1 MIDKDT
7 VKLSIIIP
15 CYNEKNTIA
24 EIIDQILQL
33 NKIKKQIIVVDD
45 KSNDGSEQ
53 IIKKYESKKKIEAIY
68 HDFNQGKGAS
78 IISAKRLINGTNEI
92 SVTDSTTTFGTNLVL
107 PNNVNIGSVGKSD
120 AITISTAGI
129 AKMIKQLADD
139 KLKVKLALS
148 LHAANDEKRN
158 KIESEIILIAFDL
171 NKSSDLFKS
180 DPERYQV
187 ILNTQRFIRDID
199 QLHLI
204 DGDGNLIRSAGNS
217 VYKKIENRAMQM
229 VINDDRPLK
238 IINTF
243 ENKSAAVVRLSNY
256 ENTYLYVLKYID
268 KNISNYLIKS
278 EEAVNFYYTVE
289 NQNLGIRISFAIIYI
304 TLVTLLLFLSITI
317 AIRFSSRFFIS
328 INNLITASEKIGK
341 GNLDTKV
348 PDLKADIEMERLNKN
363 FNSMID
369 RLKNQQEKLL
379 TNERHEAWENVAR
392 KLAHEIKN
400 PLTPIQLTID
410 NLKTKYLPNIE
421 NEKQEKY
428 LNNLKT
434 ILKQIKQIE
443 NLVNEFSDFARMPKP
458 LFKPN
463 NLNVVIKENI
473 NLVNKFDSSVKI
485 RLVNHLSKDVIIKF
499 DNEQFNRL
507 FFNLIKNS
515 VESIQEKAEKDS
527 KTDKNIDIEIRQRRD
542 YININIVDT
551 GTGFKNKKTKD
562 IIKPYFTTKE
572 KGTGL
577 GLSIVDKIISD
588 HEGSIKFLNH
598 KNGAKIQIIIPYK
611 K

>member
-1 MIDKDT
+1 MFALLKRN
-7 VKLSIIIP
+7 LFIIAIFIL
-15 CYNEKNTIA
+15 TISLA
-24 EIIDQILQL
+24 FLTFLTFINKSFIQL
-33 NKIKKQIIVVDD
+33 NEENLEILLISNIVLVLIFFVLIFIDIRNSIKNNINVRGSIANRKYIISFALFTLIPSLLIAIFLLFIFSFALD
-45 KSNDGSEQ
+45 KYFD
-53 IIKKYESKKKIEAIY
+53 KKI
-68 HDFNQGKGAS
+68 
-78 IISAKRLINGTNEI
+78 
-92 SVTDSTTTFGTNLVL
+92 TTAV
-107 PNNVNIGSVGKSD
+107 NNSYE
-120 AITISTAGI
+120 I
-129 AKMIKQLADD
+129 AKNY
-139 KLKVKLALS
+139 V
-148 LHAANDEKRN
+148 DEKRN
-158 KIESEIILIAFDL
+158 KIESEIVLIAFDL
-171 NKSSDLFKS
+171 NKYSELFKS
-180 DPERYQV
+180 DPERFQI
-187 ILNTQRFIRDID
+187 ILNTQRYLRDID

-204 DGDGNLIRSAGNS
+204 DQDGNLIRSAAKS
-217 VYKKIENRAMQM
+217 KYKKIEDRAIRM
-229 VINDDRPLK
+229 VKNDDRPLK

-243 ENKSAAVVRLSNY
+243 ENKSAAVVRLSSF
-256 ENTYLYVLKYID
+256 ENTFLYVLKNID

-289 NQNLGIRISFAIIYI
+289 NQNLGIRISFAIIYV

-328 INNLITASEKIGK
+328 INNLITASESIGK

-348 PDLKADIEMERLNKN
+348 PDLKADIEMEKLNKN
-363 FNSMID
+363 FNLMIE

-410 NLKTKYLPNIE
+410 NLKTKYLPNVE
-421 NEKQEKY
+421 NEKKEKF
-428 LNNLKT
+428 LSNLKT

-458 LFKPN
+458 LFKQN
-463 NLNVVIKENI
+463 NLNIVIKDNI
-473 NLVNKFDSSVKI
+473 NLVNKFDTTIKI
-485 RLVNHLSKDVIIKF
+485 RLVNHLSKDVIMKF

-515 VESIQEKAEKDS
+515 LESIQEKAEKDS
-527 KTDKNIDIEIRQRRD
+527 KTGKNIDIEIRQRRD

-598 KNGAKIQIIIPYK
+598 KNGAKIQIIIPYIK
-611 K
+611 

>member
-1 MIDKDT
+1 MFALLKRN
-7 VKLSIIIP
+7 LF
-15 CYNEKNTIA
+15 
-24 EIIDQILQL
+24 
-33 NKIKKQIIVVDD
+33 IIVIFILTISLGFLTFLTFINKSFIKLNEDNLEILLISNIVLVLLFFVLIFIDIKNSIKNNINVRGSVANRKYIVSFALFTLMPSLLIAVFSLFIFSFALD
-45 KSNDGSEQ
+45 KYFD
-53 IIKKYESKKKIEAIY
+53 KKI
-68 HDFNQGKGAS
+68 
-78 IISAKRLINGTNEI
+78 
-92 SVTDSTTTFGTNLVL
+92 TTAV
-107 PNNVNIGSVGKSD
+107 NNSYE
-120 AITISTAGI
+120 I
-129 AKMIKQLADD
+129 AKNY
-139 KLKVKLALS
+139 V
-148 LHAANDEKRN
+148 DEKRN
-158 KIESEIILIAFDL
+158 KIESEIVLIAFDL
-171 NKSSDLFKS
+171 NKYSDLYKS
-180 DPERYQV
+180 NPDRFQL
-187 ILNTQRFIRDID
+187 ILNTQRYLRDID

-204 DGDGNLIRSAGNS
+204 DVNGNLIQSATDSN
-217 VYKKIENRAMQM
+217 YKKIEDKAMEM
-229 VINDDRPLK
+229 VKNDDRPLK

-243 ENKSAAVVRLSNY
+243 ENKSAAVVRLSSFD
-256 ENTYLYVLKYID
+256 NTFLYVLKYFD

-328 INNLITASEKIGK
+328 INNLITASESIGR

-369 RLKNQQEKLL
+369 MLKYQQEKLL

-410 NLKTKYLPNIE
+410 NLKTKYLPTVE

-458 LFKPN
+458 LFKHN
-463 NLNVVIKENI
+463 NLNLIIKENI
-473 NLVNKFDSSVKI
+473 SLVNKFDKTITI
-485 RLVNHLSKDVIIKF
+485 RLVNHLSKDVVLKF

-527 KTDKNIDIEIRQRRD
+527 KIVKNIDIEIRQRRD
-542 YININIVDT
+542 YITINILDT
-551 GTGFKNKKTKD
+551 GIGFKNKKTKD
-562 IIKPYFTTKE
+562 IIKPYYTTKE

-577 GLSIVDKIISD
+577 GLSIVDKIIGD
-588 HEGSIKFLNH
+588 HDGSIKFLNH

>member
-1 MIDKDT
+1 MFALLKRN
-7 VKLSIIIP
+7 LF
-15 CYNEKNTIA
+15 
-24 EIIDQILQL
+24 
-33 NKIKKQIIVVDD
+33 IIVIFLLTISLGFLTFLTFINKSFIKLNEDNLEILLISNICLVLLFFVLIFIDIKNSIKNNINVRGSVANRKYIVSFALFTLIPSLLIAVFSLFIFSFALD
-45 KSNDGSEQ
+45 KYFD
-53 IIKKYESKKKIEAIY
+53 KKI
-68 HDFNQGKGAS
+68 
-78 IISAKRLINGTNEI
+78 
-92 SVTDSTTTFGTNLVL
+92 TTAV
-107 PNNVNIGSVGKSD
+107 NNSYE
-120 AITISTAGI
+120 I
-129 AKMIKQLADD
+129 AKNYL
-139 KLKVKLALS
+139 
-148 LHAANDEKRN
+148 DEKRN

-171 NKSSDLFKS
+171 NKSFELFKS

-473 NLVNKFDSSVKI
+473 NLVNKFDSSIKI
-485 RLVNHLSKDVIIKF
+485 RLVNHLSKDAIIKF

-515 VESIQEKAEKDS
+515 VESIQEKAIKDS
-527 KTDKNIDIEIRQRRD
+527 KTVKNIDIEIRQRRD

-598 KNGAKIQIIIPYK
+598 KNGAKIQIVIPYSK
-611 K
+611 

>member
-1 MIDKDT
+1 
-7 VKLSIIIP
+7 V
-15 CYNEKNTIA
+15 
-24 EIIDQILQL
+24 
-33 NKIKKQIIVVDD
+33 
-45 KSNDGSEQ
+45 
-53 IIKKYESKKKIEAIY
+53 
-68 HDFNQGKGAS
+68 
-78 IISAKRLINGTNEI
+78 
-92 SVTDSTTTFGTNLVL
+92 
-107 PNNVNIGSVGKSD
+107 
-120 AITISTAGI
+120 
-129 AKMIKQLADD
+129 
-139 KLKVKLALS
+139 
-148 LHAANDEKRN
+148 
-158 KIESEIILIAFDL
+158 
-171 NKSSDLFKS
+171 
-180 DPERYQV
+180 
-187 ILNTQRFIRDID
+187 
-199 QLHLI
+199 
-204 DGDGNLIRSAGNS
+204 
-217 VYKKIENRAMQM
+217 
-229 VINDDRPLK
+229 
-238 IINTF
+238 
-243 ENKSAAVVRLSNY
+243 
-256 ENTYLYVLKYID
+256 
-268 KNISNYLIKS
+268 
-278 EEAVNFYYTVE
+278 
-289 NQNLGIRISFAIIYI
+289 

-328 INNLITASEKIGK
+328 INNLITASESIGK

-421 NEKQEKY
+421 NERQEKY

-458 LFKPN
+458 LFKLN
-463 NLNVVIKENI
+463 NLNTVIDDNI
-473 NLVNKFDSSVKI
+473 SLVNKFDSSVKI
-485 RLVNHLSKDVIIKF
+485 RLVNHLSKEVVLNF

-515 VESIQEKAEKDS
+515 VESIQEKAEKDN

-542 YININIVDT
+542 YINVNIIDT

-598 KNGAKIQIIIPYK
+598 KNGAKVQIIIPYK
-611 K
+611 NNAS

>member
-1 MIDKDT
+1 M
-7 VKLSIIIP
+7 VK
-15 CYNEKNTIA
+15 
-24 EIIDQILQL
+24 
-33 NKIKKQIIVVDD
+33 
-45 KSNDGSEQ
+45 
-53 IIKKYESKKKIEAIY
+53 
-68 HDFNQGKGAS
+68 
-78 IISAKRLINGTNEI
+78 
-92 SVTDSTTTFGTNLVL
+92 
-107 PNNVNIGSVGKSD
+107 
-120 AITISTAGI
+120 
-129 AKMIKQLADD
+129 
-139 KLKVKLALS
+139 
-148 LHAANDEKRN
+148 
-158 KIESEIILIAFDL
+158 
-171 NKSSDLFKS
+171 
-180 DPERYQV
+180 
-187 ILNTQRFIRDID
+187 
-199 QLHLI
+199 
-204 DGDGNLIRSAGNS
+204 
-217 VYKKIENRAMQM
+217 
-229 VINDDRPLK
+229 NDDRPLK

-243 ENKSAAVVRLSNY
+243 ENKSAAVVRLSNFD
-256 ENTYLYVLKYID
+256 NTFLYVLKYID

-328 INNLITASEKIGK
+328 INNLITASENIGK

-363 FNSMID
+363 FNSMIE

-463 NLNVVIKENI
+463 NLNLVIKENI
-473 NLVNKFDSSVKI
+473 NLVNKFDNSISI
-485 RLVNHLSKDVIIKF
+485 RLVNHLSKDVVLKF

-507 FFNLIKNS
+507 FFNLN
-515 VESIQEKAEKDS
+515 
-527 KTDKNIDIEIRQRRD
+527 
-542 YININIVDT
+542 
-551 GTGFKNKKTKD
+551 
-562 IIKPYFTTKE
+562 
-572 KGTGL
+572 
-577 GLSIVDKIISD
+577 
-588 HEGSIKFLNH
+588 
-598 KNGAKIQIIIPYK
+598 
-611 K
+611 

>member
-1 MIDKDT
+1 LDK
-7 VKLSIIIP
+7 
-15 CYNEKNTIA
+15 YFNEKITTAVN
-24 EIIDQILQL
+24 
-33 NKIKKQIIVVDD
+33 N
-45 KSNDGSEQ
+45 S
-53 IIKKYESKKKIEAIY
+53 YE
-68 HDFNQGKGAS
+68 
-78 IISAKRLINGTNEI
+78 
-92 SVTDSTTTFGTNLVL
+92 
-107 PNNVNIGSVGKSD
+107 
-120 AITISTAGI
+120 I
-129 AKMIKQLADD
+129 AKNY
-139 KLKVKLALS
+139 V
-148 LHAANDEKRN
+148 DEKRN
-158 KIESEIILIAFDL
+158 KIESEIVLIAFDL
-171 NKSSDLFKS
+171 NKYSELYSSNPDRF
-180 DPERYQV
+180 QQ
-187 ILNTQRFIRDID
+187 IINTQRYLRDID

-204 DGDGNLIRSAGNS
+204 NGEGQLILSAADIK
-217 VYKKIENRAMQM
+217 YKKIEDRAMKM
-229 VINDDRPLK
+229 VKNDDRPLK

-243 ENKSAAVVRLSNY
+243 ENKSAAVIRLSNFD
-256 ENTYLYVLKYID
+256 NTFLYVLKYFD
-268 KNISNYLIKS
+268 KDISNYLIES

-289 NQNLGIRISFAIIYI
+289 NQNLGIRISFAIIYV

-328 INNLITASEKIGK
+328 INNLISASESIGK

-421 NEKQEKY
+421 NERKEKY

-434 ILKQIKQIE
+434 ILKQINQIE

-463 NLNVVIKENI
+463 NLDSVIKDNI

-485 RLVNHLSKDVIIKF
+485 RLVNHLSKEVVLNF

-515 VESIQEKAEKDS
+515 VESIQEKVEKDS
-527 KTDKNIDIEIRQRRD
+527 KTVKNIDIEIRQRRD
-542 YININIVDT
+542 YININIIDT
-551 GTGFKNKKTKD
+551 GTGFKNKTTKD

-598 KNGAKIQIIIPYK
+598 KNGAKIQIIIPYNK
-611 K
+611 

>member
-1 MIDKDT
+1 MFALLKRN
-7 VKLSIIIP
+7 LFII
-15 CYNEKNTIA
+15 TIF
-24 EIIDQILQL
+24 
-33 NKIKKQIIVVDD
+33 V
-45 KSNDGSEQ
+45 
-53 IIKKYESKKKIEAIY
+53 
-68 HDFNQGKGAS
+68 
-78 IISAKRLINGTNEI
+78 
-92 SVTDSTTTFGTNLVL
+92 
-107 PNNVNIGSVGKSD
+107 
-120 AITISTAGI
+120 ITISLAFLTFLTFIDKSFIKLNEDNLEILLISNIILVFLFFVLIFIDIKNSIKNNINVRGSVANRKYIVSFALFTLIPSLLIAIFSLFIFSFALDKYFDKKITTAVNNSYEI
-129 AKMIKQLADD
+129 AKNY
-139 KLKVKLALS
+139 V
-148 LHAANDEKRN
+148 DEKRN

-171 NKSSDLFKS
+171 NKYSDLYESNPDRF
-180 DPERYQV
+180 QL
-187 ILNTQRFIRDID
+187 ILNTQRYLRDID

-204 DGDGNLIRSAGNS
+204 DDKGELIRSAAES
-217 VYKKIENRAMQM
+217 DYKKIEDRAMQM
-229 VINDDRPLK
+229 VQNDDRPLK

-243 ENKSAAVVRLSNY
+243 ENKSAAVIRLSDFD
-256 ENTYLYVLKYID
+256 NTFLYVLKYFD

-289 NQNLGIRISFAIIYI
+289 NQNLGIRISFAIIYVA
-304 TLVTLLLFLSITI
+304 LVTLLLFLSITI

-328 INNLITASEKIGK
+328 INNLITASESIGR

-363 FNSMID
+363 FNSMIE

-410 NLKTKYLPNIE
+410 NLKTKYLPIIDI
-421 NEKQEKY
+421 EKQEKY

-458 LFKPN
+458 LFKQN
-463 NLNVVIKENI
+463 NLNLIIKENI
-473 NLVNKFDSSVKI
+473 NLVNKFDPSIKI
-485 RLVNHLSKDVIIKF
+485 RLLNHLSKDVILKF

-515 VESIQEKAEKDS
+515 VESIQEKVKKDS
-527 KTDKNIDIEIRQRRD
+527 KTSKNIDIEIRQRRD
-542 YININIVDT
+542 YINVNIYDT

-598 KNGAKIQIIIPYK
+598 KNGAKIQIIFPIVK
-611 K
+611 

>member
-1 MIDKDT
+1 LFIIVIFILTISLAFITFLTFIDKSFI
-7 VKLSIIIP
+7 KLNEDNLEILMISNIILVLIFFVLIFIDIKNSIKNNINVRGSVANRKYIISFGLFTLIP
-15 CYNEKNTIA
+15 SLLIAIFSLFIFSFALDKYFNEKITTAVN
-24 EIIDQILQL
+24 
-33 NKIKKQIIVVDD
+33 N
-45 KSNDGSEQ
+45 S
-53 IIKKYESKKKIEAIY
+53 YE
-68 HDFNQGKGAS
+68 
-78 IISAKRLINGTNEI
+78 
-92 SVTDSTTTFGTNLVL
+92 
-107 PNNVNIGSVGKSD
+107 
-120 AITISTAGI
+120 I
-129 AKMIKQLADD
+129 AKNY
-139 KLKVKLALS
+139 V
-148 LHAANDEKRN
+148 DEKRN
-158 KIESEIILIAFDL
+158 KIESEIVLIAFDL
-171 NKSSDLFKS
+171 NKYSELYSSNPDRF
-180 DPERYQV
+180 QQ
-187 ILNTQRFIRDID
+187 IINTQRYLRDID

-204 DGDGNLIRSAGNS
+204 NGEGQLILSAADIK
-217 VYKKIENRAMQM
+217 YKKIEDRAMKM
-229 VINDDRPLK
+229 VKNDDRPLK

-243 ENKSAAVVRLSNY
+243 ENKSAAVIRLSNFD
-256 ENTYLYVLKYID
+256 NTFLYVLKYFD
-268 KNISNYLIKS
+268 KDISNYLIES

-289 NQNLGIRISFAIIYI
+289 NQNLGIRISFAIIYV

-328 INNLITASEKIGK
+328 INNLISASESIGK

-421 NEKQEKY
+421 NERKEKY

-434 ILKQIKQIE
+434 ILKQINQIE

-463 NLNVVIKENI
+463 NLDSVIKDNI

-485 RLVNHLSKDVIIKF
+485 RLVNHLSKEVVLNF

-515 VESIQEKAEKDS
+515 VESIQEKVEKDS
-527 KTDKNIDIEIRQRRD
+527 KTVKNIDIEIRQRRD
-542 YININIVDT
+542 YININIIDT
-551 GTGFKNKKTKD
+551 GTGFKNKTTKD

-598 KNGAKIQIIIPYK
+598 KNGAKIQIIIPYNK
-611 K
+611 